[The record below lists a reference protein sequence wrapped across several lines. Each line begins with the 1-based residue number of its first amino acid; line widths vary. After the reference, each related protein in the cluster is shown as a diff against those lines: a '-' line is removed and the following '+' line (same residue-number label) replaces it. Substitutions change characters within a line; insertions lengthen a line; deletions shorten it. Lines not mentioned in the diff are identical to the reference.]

1 MLGPHA
7 NFDES
12 KAIFSVLA
20 SAFSIPDPAFSW
32 LNHTFFDA
40 SVMSSSSFLPGFNHH
55 FSPVSG

>member
-1 MLGPHA
+1 
-7 NFDES
+7 
-12 KAIFSVLA
+12 VLA